1 MTLVEKICKDYH
13 VPLRARSIYSQVQKL
28 KFHLGLA
35 LTLTLF
41 RLKMTEIWT
50 KLFLFSYL
58 LFFEAVLMSNFS
70 SSRLGFFFRWGKL
83 LEKKQPLNTKQRN
96 FRNDQKNRNE
106 NRIEIYFRHL
116 ILIFKWRD
124 FNERKF
130 FSGWDLTVCL
140 VLSASKWFNFFKLRH
155 RLA

>member
-50 KLFLFSYL
+50 KLFYFLTY
-58 LFFEAVLMSNFS
+58 FS
-70 SSRLGFFFRWGKL
+70 SKLSWCRIFLLLDWDFFFGFWRWNNHSTQNK
-83 LEKKQPLNTKQRN
+83 EISDTT
-96 FRNDQKNRNE
+96 KNRNE